1 MDFSSKD
8 PGMWLLHPSG
18 ISTDDLR
25 GKSDPER
32 YLKSTGKR
40 AVGSLQQM
48 ATCAGRK
55 KMVFSFSPAC
65 MSTPSCLLLS
75 FSREGFIY
83 HACCQCFSFVFNIRK
98 TDLGMFS
105 TKRLVCSEHYS
116 QKTKGVSDSSVLLQ
130 VSSIFITFG
139 SILVFLFVLRCISS
153 IADYY
158 SHAIWL
164 SLLICKLKMKLHAI
178 VLWNLRI
185 GAG

>member
-8 PGMWLLHPSG
+8 PGMWILHLSG

-65 MSTPSCLLLS
+65 MSAPSCLLLS

-98 TDLGMFS
+98 TDLAMFS
-105 TKRLVCSEHYS
+105 TNVLSAVSITLRK
-116 QKTKGVSDSSVLLQ
+116 QKVFRIALCYYRYLPFSSLLAP
-130 VSSIFITFG
+130 SLYF
-139 SILVFLFVLRCISS
+139 FLFSD
-153 IADYY
+153 AF
-158 SHAIWL
+158 HP
-164 SLLICKLKMKLHAI
+164 LLIITATLFD
-178 VLWNLRI
+178 
-185 GAG
+185 